1 MTHPIRVGELVRPR
15 VDSVAVPRDVIG
27 IVTQV
32 RRDRVCVWFPERFQ
46 QAWIPV
52 EQLNRLKWKGDPRSH
67 HWALI
72 AWLIQACDGV
82 EFEYDG
88 GPPVV
93 LHVRTDHMDRT
104 RMQRI
109 MDFLGPQLRD
119 WSVRPASMSSIWVV
133 WVLWERH
140 ERSDAGKGDEKK

>member
-1 MTHPIRVGELVRPR
+1 MTQSIRVGELVRPR
-15 VDSVAVPRDVIG
+15 ADSIAATRDAIG

-52 EQLNRLKWKGDPRSH
+52 EHLNRLIWKGDPRGH

-72 AWLIQACDGV
+72 AWLIQACEGI
-82 EFEYDG
+82 EFEYDA

-93 LHVRTDHMDRT
+93 LHVRTDSMDRT
-104 RMQRI
+104 RMQQI
-109 MDFLGPQLRD
+109 TDFLGPRLSD
-119 WSVRPASMSSIWVV
+119 WSIRPASMSSIWVV
-133 WVLWERH
+133 WVFNEKMADCASRI
-140 ERSDAGKGDEKK
+140 SD